1 MRIFVPRESYE
12 GENRVATTPSVVSEL
27 KKLGYE
33 ISIEE
38 EAGKAANFSDLSFIY
53 AGASVVATSISSW
66 QEADVILKVRG
77 HGFND
82 ALNKEEIE
90 LLSEGQTLISFLWP
104 AQNGDVLKV
113 AEQKKLI

>member
-12 GENRVATTPSVVSEL
+12 GENRVATTPSVVREL

-38 EAGKAANFSDLSFIY
+38 EAGKAANFSDISFID
-53 AGASVVATSISSW
+53 AGASIVPTSVSSW

-77 HGFND
+77 PGFNS
-82 ALNKEEIE
+82 ALNREEIE

-104 AQNGDVLKV
+104 AQNLS
-113 AEQKKLI
+113 LIHI